1 MDIDDC
7 IVILSIIAGI
17 LYFNRVKENF
27 ELKRR
32 GDVDG
37 VYIQNSKEVMGV
49 PIGTNEFVVDG
60 VPIRND
66 LGSYPILQS
75 SLQPINYNKTEGI
88 LPDPNTYNISTVLP
102 AGVNEATLFSSP
114 PQEGTKMTSH
124 IKYRERQNILDELI
138 GANNP

>member
-17 LYFNRVKENF
+17 LYFNKVKENF

-37 VYIQNSKEVMGV
+37 VYIMPSKSIMGV

-66 LGSYPILQS
+66 SGSSQIIQS

-102 AGVNEATLFSSP
+102 AGVNEATIFSSP
-114 PQEGTKMTSH
+114 PQAGTKIQSH
-124 IKYRERQNILDELI
+124 IKYRIRQNLLDELT
-138 GANNP
+138 GAN

>member
-17 LYFNRVKENF
+17 LYFNKVKENF

-37 VYIQNSKEVMGV
+37 VYIMPSKTIMGV
-49 PIGTNEFVVDG
+49 PFGTDEFVVDG

-66 LGSYPILQS
+66 SGSSQIIQS

-102 AGVNEATLFSSP
+102 AGVNEATIFSSP
-114 PQEGTKMTSH
+114 PQAGTKSH
-124 IKYRERQNILDELI
+124 IKYRIRKNVWEDII
-138 GANNP
+138 GTNNA